1 MRGYHR
7 NTLKVDILKPF
18 DSINRNYLFVLEA
31 MDFPRYFLLWPK
43 ACVTS
48 SIFSI
53 MIYDGLC
60 GHFEERVSD
69 KKIIFPLFVCFLYRN
84 LVLFVE

>member
-1 MRGYHR
+1 MTFTCQEVARGYHR
-7 NTLKVDILKPF
+7 NTLKLSCTLKVDILKPF
-18 DSINRNYLFVLEA
+18 DSVNWDYLFVLEA

-60 GHFEERVSD
+60 GHFEERV
-69 KKIIFPLFVCFLYRN
+69 
-84 LVLFVE
+84 